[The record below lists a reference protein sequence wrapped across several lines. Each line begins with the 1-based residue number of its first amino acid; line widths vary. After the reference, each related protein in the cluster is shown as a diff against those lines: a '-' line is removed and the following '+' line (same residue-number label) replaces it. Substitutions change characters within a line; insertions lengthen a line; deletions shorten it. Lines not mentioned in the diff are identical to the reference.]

1 MWNQSALQVPR
12 WAKWLTVALWYDVV
26 APQLERERTKH
37 PALALVVHVEAMN
50 MLNRA
55 RLAENNKGQRGI
67 GFPGDD
73 IAHVDF
79 SVIETAL
86 RERVENGF
94 KLFGSTTSHRVF
106 RHLVLSGHRQ
116 ALNGAGDPRVL
127 NFTGAY
133 ARIAEDLGLKSKVES
148 DKIRDII
155 EAMHHYEIKIGNRR
169 ERVLMRSYE
178 RGAGPK
184 PAELQIILG
193 FPLLPNYVQDLKDA
207 FKNKLEASIAK
218 RLIPLVSEPPLIG
231 RERDHGPQFTFQ
243 MAVVNKMRLES
254 DSIVR
259 LGGLTLDKATLEQL
273 ANVAGLPLTLIDP
286 VMDRW
291 TQDGNDGPKVLE
303 QVDGNV
309 YRLAEVQAWE
319 TMVSG
324 ANKEANG
331 RRWAQKGLAKK
342 NEKIAKRGKAKRGE

>member
-1 MWNQSALQVPR
+1 MKP
-12 WAKWLTVALWYDVV
+12 KETVT
-26 APQLERERTKH
+26 RTFHEH
-37 PALALVVHVEAMN
+37 PALALVVHAEAMN
-50 MLNRA
+50 MLTRA

-86 RERVENGF
+86 RGRVENGF

-155 EAMHHYEIKIGNRR
+155 EAMNHHELNIGNRR
-169 ERVLMRSYE
+169 ERVLMRSYTK
-178 RGAGPK
+178 GAGPK
-184 PAELQIILG
+184 PAKLEIILG

-207 FKNKLEASIAK
+207 FNNKLEASIAK

-231 RERDHGPQFTFQ
+231 RKRDHGPQFTFQ

-254 DSIVR
+254 NSIVR
-259 LGGLTLDKATLEQL
+259 LGGVTLEKATLEQL
-273 ANVAGLPLTLIDP
+273 ANVAGLPIALIDK
-286 VMDRW
+286 VIDRW
-291 TQDGNDGPKVLE
+291 TQDGDDGPKMLE
-303 QVDGNV
+303 RIEGDV
-309 YRLAEVQAWE
+309 YRLAHKPAWDL
-319 TMVSG
+319 MVAG
-324 ANKEANG
+324 ATKEAQG
-331 RRWAQKGLAKK
+331 RTWAKEMSPRL
-342 NEKIAKRGKAKRGE
+342 